1 MKRLFANKMVIAWLG
16 IGMVR
21 KISALLL
28 TMWLLCVNVLPVQA
42 ADISS
47 ENTVEITCD
56 FADTA
61 DIGVYSATIYQVSID
76 GQYLVAEYCE
86 SNHSYIVTG
95 YTTWTTGA
103 TRFQLGNSSEQ
114 PDKLII
120 SSLPDGTYHF
130 EESKRSDGYTNVKF
144 DVTFSPDG
152 FIVDNTECHYQT
164 LETGKLGKVLIA
176 YRKSF
181 DIPKIGPVFDDGTIS
196 AGIIGCTL
204 SLFGLVLASITLK
217 EKKGNQ
223 Q

>member
-1 MKRLFANKMVIAWLG
+1 MIKT
-16 IGMVR
+16 
-21 KISALLL
+21 ISALLL
-28 TMWLLCVNVLPVQA
+28 TVLTLCAFVLPVQA
-42 ADISS
+42 TEIGSN
-47 ENTVEITCD
+47 NTVEITCD
-56 FADTA
+56 FEDTA
-61 DIGVYSATIYQVSID
+61 DAGVYPATIYQVSID

-95 YTTWTTGA
+95 YTTRTKDA
-103 TRFQLGNSSEQ
+103 TRFKFGNNSEQ

-164 LETGKLGKVLIA
+164 LETGKLGKVLIG

-181 DIPKIGPVFDDGTIS
+181 DIPKMKPVFDDGTIS

-204 SLFGLVLASITLK
+204 IVFGLVLASITLK
-217 EKKGNQ
+217 EKEGNQ